1 MNGSNSG
8 TITTA
13 EPTQTVDLDQFL
25 NLQADQSAESGGTS
39 SRVEMPE
46 ADRVVMVG
54 VFTDDSGSME
64 NLRQAVIDGLKMS
77 IDAFKGAKGSD
88 FYIDVRGFNG
98 TYFSGMLKDV
108 KDDSFDRYDPS
119 FGSTPL
125 ISHAISH
132 IKGLTGKA
140 KQYRSMGIPT
150 TIALLIMT
158 DGQPNNDD
166 EGPSKFK
173 DHIESANYIVGM
185 GFAESNDE
193 GAVQKYRS
201 LFKEMGIVKTV
212 TPKSAPAEVRHAI
225 NQFSQS
231 VASIASA

>member
-1 MNGSNSG
+1 MNANNNG
-8 TITTA
+8 TIA
-13 EPTQTVDLDQFL
+13 VPEPDQTVDLDQFL
-25 NLQADQSAESGGTS
+25 NLQGDQAAQSGGS
-39 SRVEMPE
+39 SARVEMPE

-54 VFTDDSGSME
+54 IFADDSGSME

-77 IDAFKGAKGSD
+77 VEAFKGAKGSD
-88 FYIDVRGFNG
+88 FYLDVRGFCG

-108 KDDSFDRYDPS
+108 KDDSFDRYDPG

-125 ISHAISH
+125 VSHAISH

-158 DGQPNNDD
+158 DGQPNEDSCD
-166 EGPSKFK
+166 PSDFK
-173 DHIESANYIVGM
+173 SCIESANYIVGM
-185 GFAESNDE
+185 GFAESNNE
-193 GAVQKYRS
+193 GAVRKYRS
-201 LFKEMGIVKTV
+201 LFKEMGIEKTV

>member
-1 MNGSNSG
+1 MNGNNSG
-8 TITTA
+8 TIA
-13 EPTQTVDLDQFL
+13 PEPNQIIDLDQFL
-25 NLQADQSAESGGTS
+25 NLQADQSAQSGGS
-39 SRVEMPE
+39 SARVEMPE

-54 VFTDDSGSME
+54 IFADDSGSME

-77 IDAFKGAKGSD
+77 VEAFKGAKGSD
-88 FYIDVRGFNG
+88 FYLDVRGFCG

-158 DGQPNNDD
+158 DGDPNHEE
-166 EGPSKFK
+166 EGPADFK

-185 GFAESNDE
+185 GFAESNSE
-193 GAVQKYRS
+193 EAVRKYRN
-201 LFKEMGIVKTV
+201 LFKEMGITKTV